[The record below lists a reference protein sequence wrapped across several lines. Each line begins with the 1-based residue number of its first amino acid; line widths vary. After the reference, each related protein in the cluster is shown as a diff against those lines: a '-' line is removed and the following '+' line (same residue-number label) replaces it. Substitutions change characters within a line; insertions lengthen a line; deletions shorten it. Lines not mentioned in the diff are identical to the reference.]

1 MSDEA
6 LESDDTESNHE
17 AAESA
22 EPKQIG
28 PRLQPQIA
36 EDFEM
41 IIRHRNNGK
50 YKGRLSDE
58 VQNAIKLYIGKAI
71 NENPAWKDDALS
83 QSQRER
89 LEEYSEEFQHT
100 CANAPMD
107 AYVTEE
113 LSKLRKEIQDMNTT
127 NTRMLSQILTQMTEK
142 NNAEAI

>member
-1 MSDEA
+1 MGEKDLKTSEA
-6 LESDDTESNHE
+6 DVND
-17 AAESA
+17 

-28 PRLQPQIA
+28 PRLQPQTA

-58 VQNAIKLYIGKAI
+58 VENAIKLYIGKAI
-71 NENPAWKDDALS
+71 NENPAWKEDALS
-83 QSQRER
+83 QDQKDR
-89 LEEYSEEFQHT
+89 LEEYSEQFQHT

-113 LSKLRKEIQDMNTT
+113 LSKLRKEIEDMNTT
-127 NTRMLSQILTQMTEK
+127 NTRMLSQILTQISEESS
-142 NNAEAI
+142 AEAV